1 MTSFRMHLIAAILLA
16 HCIGSPARAV
26 DTPAPS
32 TAAPELSLVRAKIKA
47 KDWRSA
53 VVDLQKLAATH
64 QHADIYNLLGFS
76 LRNLGEYAEAR
87 SYYGKALDF
96 DPQHK
101 GIDLLVRALAIVPRD
116 SRPRLRLV
124 GPDWRDGRE
133 RMVALVRELDLA
145 EWVSIEPPLYGDE
158 KWAALRSATG
168 FVYPSRWEGF
178 GNSVAEAASLGLPL
192 LVTPYP
198 FGRLLHRRGGAVLA
212 TATVTRTPKKRL
224 DRATIAVRSPV
235 ALVSVMRASR
245 GFAPG
250 PTIVQGGR
258 CPHGVRAPP

>member
-47 KDWRSA
+47 KDWLSA

-101 GIDLLVRALAIVPRD
+101 GALEYLGELYVRTGEMDKARAMAARLHAVCANGCEELDDLRRD
-116 SRPRLRLV
+116 IAAA
-124 GPDWRDGRE
+124 DGR
-133 RMVALVRELDLA
+133 
-145 EWVSIEPPLYGDE
+145 
-158 KWAALRSATG
+158 AAR
-168 FVYPSRWEGF
+168 
-178 GNSVAEAASLGLPL
+178 
-192 LVTPYP
+192 
-198 FGRLLHRRGGAVLA
+198 
-212 TATVTRTPKKRL
+212 
-224 DRATIAVRSPV
+224 
-235 ALVSVMRASR
+235 
-245 GFAPG
+245 
-250 PTIVQGGR
+250 Q
-258 CPHGVRAPP
+258 